1 MYGFPTRHL
10 GPVQMTTDTAVGVTK
25 LVVEDKI
32 PLDKIPYVVCVSD
45 TFLLW
50 NFLICPL
57 LQDYPTIKFNAR
69 ESVEMPFRTYE
80 STPGYFLHV
89 KAHFVLP
96 FRLHR

>member
-1 MYGFPTRHL
+1 
-10 GPVQMTTDTAVGVTK
+10 MTTDTAVGVTK

-80 STPGYFLHV
+80 KHARILFACQGSLRVTLQV
-89 KAHFVLP
+89 TSLRTANLDC
-96 FRLHR
+96 L